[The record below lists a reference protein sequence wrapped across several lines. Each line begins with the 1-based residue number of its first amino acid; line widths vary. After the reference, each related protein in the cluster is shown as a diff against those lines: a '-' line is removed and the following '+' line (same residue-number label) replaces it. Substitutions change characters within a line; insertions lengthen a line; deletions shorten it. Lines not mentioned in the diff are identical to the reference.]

1 MKKMR
6 DTLIRGMPID
16 VLEFKKVM
24 RLQTLKLVS
33 GGLSFKNLNGDQAIK
48 EFKRIM
54 NNEESRFEAIQDAC
68 LQEIK
73 KSADPS
79 ILDRLVFEGPVAKLG
94 KR

>member
-1 MKKMR
+1 MKKIR
-6 DTLIRGMPID
+6 DTLIRDMPID
-16 VLEFKKVM
+16 ILEFKKVM
-24 RLQTLKLVS
+24 RAETLKLVS

-54 NNEESRFEAIQDAC
+54 DNEESRFEAIQDAY

-73 KSADPS
+73 KPSDHS
-79 ILDRLVFEGPVAKLG
+79 ILDRLVFEAPVAKLR